1 MNEETAHSLLQQRLA
16 ERPSP
21 NRLDIHS
28 DLLHFA
34 LINYA
39 LPKQR
44 LEAHILMD
52 RFDIPEF
59 DIHGQK
65 LALMSAVPFWD
76 ADFRFVRLAPWLKWQ
91 FAQTNYRVYV
101 MDRATGQHVAWFF
114 GTTLGSPIVYAARAL
129 WGIPWHYARYAV
141 DCVRAGGTVG
151 KPATANNERYGRYTI
166 TTQSDWAAAEID
178 LHDTGQAI
186 TCQPGFGS
194 MAEMQLI
201 LTHPVQGFY
210 TRLNGR
216 LGSYSVWHDLIPLTM
231 AQPQHLY
238 FSLYERLNLLSPT
251 EMQQPHS
258 IFLCPRT
265 TFDVH
270 LPPLK
275 LI

>member
-1 MNEETAHSLLQQRLA
+1 MDLLVDKAQTILERRIG
-16 ERPSP
+16 ERPSA
-21 NRLDIHS
+21 RLLDIHS

-39 LPKQR
+39 LPPSR
-44 LEAHILMD
+44 LRPHIPD

-59 DIHGQK
+59 DINGEK

-101 MDRATGQHVAWFF
+101 VERQTGEHVVWFF
-114 GTTLGSPIVYAARAL
+114 GTTLGSPIVYAARGL

-141 DCVRAGGTVG
+141 DCVWVAD
-151 KPATANNERYGRYTI
+151 AAAAGRYHHYHI
-166 TTQSDWAAAEID
+166 TAQSDWASAEITLTD
-178 LHDTGQAI
+178 MGQPI
-186 TCQPGFGS
+186 TCQPGFTS

-201 LTHPVQGFY
+201 LTHPVVGFY
-210 TRLNGR
+210 FRLNGR
-216 LGSYSVWHDLIPLTM
+216 LGSYSIWHDLIPLTT
-231 AQPQHLY
+231 ATPQHLY
-238 FSLYERLNLLSPT
+238 FSLYERLNLLSRS

-275 LI
+275 L